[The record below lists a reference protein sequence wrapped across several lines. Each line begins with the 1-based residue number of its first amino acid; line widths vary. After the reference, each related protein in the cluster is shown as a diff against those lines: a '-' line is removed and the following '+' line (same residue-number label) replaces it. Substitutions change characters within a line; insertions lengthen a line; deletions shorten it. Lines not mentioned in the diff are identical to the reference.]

1 MYAPVAPASVPSDG
15 WRMTMRILPP
25 TRRSTSAIGV
35 SQPGMPWSQGLDT
48 NRLDFFANFFGCAA
62 ALTSGHRWFC
72 DPPARPRGP
81 TRGRPLPDQRNPAR
95 LLATR
100 IDREIVDRALAVPLV
115 NPHFGDFVSARVRD
129 YRAHPILGLI
139 VDQVSLR

>member
-1 MYAPVAPASVPSDG
+1 
-15 WRMTMRILPP
+15 
-25 TRRSTSAIGV
+25 
-35 SQPGMPWSQGLDT
+35 
-48 NRLDFFANFFGCAA
+48 
-62 ALTSGHRWFC
+62 LTSGQRWFC

-81 TRGRPLPDQRNPAR
+81 TRAGALSPTNATAAR

-129 YRAHPILGLI
+129 YRAHPIPGLI